1 VGKVSLPIFSFM
13 ENPELSDLRQMA
25 KKDEIPNRYGIPVY
39 HSKIKSRSAKFTE
52 YHYEIT
58 PDLENF
64 ISRGFPALP
73 IQKMDKSG
81 KKHWAVTG
89 KLIQTALYCAIGIR
103 TPCLYDDS

>member
-1 VGKVSLPIFSFM
+1 M

-58 PDLENF
+58 PDLETLF
-64 ISRGFPALP
+64 QEVFQHYQSRKWIKVERNIGQSPENLFRQLYIVPSEYARLAL
-73 IQKMDKSG
+73 
-81 KKHWAVTG
+81 
-89 KLIQTALYCAIGIR
+89 
-103 TPCLYDDS
+103 